1 MTDQLISPEAVI
13 DRQALD
19 ETGSGTIELTGV
31 TKKFGANPVFADLD
45 LLIPDGSFTVLVGP
59 SGCGKSTMLRAIA
72 GLEGVDA
79 GQIHIGGREV
89 TTVPARDRKLA
100 MVFQDFALYPHM
112 TVEKNITFGLRL
124 QARHDKNGPAPAD
137 IRSRTAEVVE
147 MLGLSGLEQR
157 MPSQLSGGQQQR
169 VALARAIVKRPRAFL
184 MDEPLS
190 SLDAKLRGE
199 TRAELVRLHRQLGTT
214 FVYVTH
220 DQLEALSMATRLI
233 VLDGGRIS
241 QAGAPDEV
249 YTRPANMFVA
259 AFVGTPPMNFHEVDI
274 HSAAAGSV
282 IAGEGIVGRLD
293 ARSLPGRVV
302 LGWRPGHGALG
313 DSGEIEVT
321 GQVDVVEH
329 LGDTKQVT
337 CVHGDQRWVVV
348 VPATTA
354 CAPGQPLRVSVP
366 AERVHLFDAVTR
378 QRIDPAP

>member
-13 DRQALD
+13 DRQPLD

-124 QARHDKNGPAPAD
+124 QARHDKNGPTPAD
-137 IRSRTAEVVE
+137 IRTRTAEVVE

-293 ARSLPGRVV
+293 ARSLPGRVF
-302 LGWRPGHGALG
+302 LGWRPGHGMLG
-313 DSGEIEVT
+313 DSGEVEVT

>member
-1 MTDQLISPEAVI
+1 MTDQLISPEAVL
-13 DRQALD
+13 DRQERD
-19 ETGSGTIELTGV
+19 DTGSGTIELTGV

-79 GQIHIGGREV
+79 GQIRIGGQDV
-89 TTVPARDRKLA
+89 TAVPARDRMLA

-124 QARHDKNGPAPAD
+124 QARHDKNGPTPAD
-137 IRSRTAEVVE
+137 IRARTAEVVE
-147 MLGLSGLEQR
+147 MLGLAGLEQR

-241 QAGAPDEV
+241 QAGAPEEV

-274 HSAAAGSV
+274 HSAAAGSI

-293 ARSLPGRVV
+293 ARNLPDRIF
-302 LGWRPGHGALG
+302 LGWRPGHGTLDG
-313 DSGEIEVT
+313 SGEVEVT
-321 GQVDVVEH
+321 GQIDVVEH

-337 CVHGDQRWVVV
+337 CAHGDQRWVVV
-348 VPATTA
+348 VPAATN